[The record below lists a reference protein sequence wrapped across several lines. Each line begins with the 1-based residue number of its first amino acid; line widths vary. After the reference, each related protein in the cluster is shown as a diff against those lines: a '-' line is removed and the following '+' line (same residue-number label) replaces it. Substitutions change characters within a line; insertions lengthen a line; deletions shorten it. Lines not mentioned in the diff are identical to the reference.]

1 MKKLPSEFKAA
12 WIKALRSGE
21 YTQTKDFLFDG
32 KGYCC
37 LGVACKVVG
46 VDFVLDPE
54 DTYTCDTER
63 YFTKNGNSLVY
74 PSIEDV
80 DNSVYDV
87 LDQEVPAEVLK
98 SFDGLFLSYRRTYQV
113 KNLLSAMN
121 DIWKYTFPQIADWI
135 EANL

>member
-12 WIKALRSGE
+12 WLKALLSGE
-21 YTQTKDFLFDG
+21 YTQTADCLFDG

-37 LGVACKVVG
+37 LGVACKVAG
-46 VDFVLDPE
+46 ADFVLVPE
-54 DTYTCDTER
+54 DTCDTER
-63 YFTKNGNSLVY
+63 YFTNRGNSLIF

-98 SFDGLFLSYRRTYQV
+98 SFEGLLYRRTYQV